1 MYNNNETISKILNI
15 SGEIDQK
22 CEMDKWY
29 ISLLGKTIGEIDVK
43 DIYRMLRQDILMEIA
58 VPKAFE
64 MLQEDPLTGEMYDGQ
79 LLAMLYSVDVNKY
92 KRSVDK
98 VKGILEKINGNIST
112 FEWMSDEDSKDYLD
126 ILEKILKKLK

>member
-1 MYNNNETISKILNI
+1 MYSNNEKISKILNI
-15 SGEIDQK
+15 SEEIDGK

-29 ISLLGKTIGEIDVK
+29 ISLLGKTIEEIDVK

-79 LLAMLYSVDVNKY
+79 LLEMLYSVDVNKY
-92 KRSVDK
+92 EKSVDK
-98 VKGILEKINGNIST
+98 VKGILGKINGNIST
-112 FEWMSDEDSKDYLD
+112 FEWMSDEDSKDYLE
-126 ILEKILKKLK
+126 ILEKFLKKLS